1 MKRLYCF
8 FLICLTVLCLPGCAS
23 MNPPIS
29 RQDFLLDTIVSVT
42 LYDTHS
48 QDILNGCMDVCRELD
63 ALFSPTKEGSDVY
76 RINHAGGRPVAVDA
90 RTAELIRKSLEVSQL
105 TSGAFDITI
114 APLVDL
120 WDFKSQF
127 PRVPSQHQIDEALS
141 LVDYRAVQVEGNT
154 VTLTNPKASIDLGG
168 IAKGYIADRM
178 RDYLLENG
186 CQSAILDLGGN
197 VYAMG
202 KRTDGNNWTIGIRS
216 PFDTQSQI
224 GTLTVSD
231 RSVVTSGPY
240 ERYFEVDGKRYH
252 HILDPDTGY
261 PVENGLASVTI
272 LSDQSTMGDALST
285 ACFVLGPSE
294 GEQLI
299 QSLDQIDALF
309 ITDSRDIFSIG
320 DLDFHK
326 NS

>member
-1 MKRLYCF
+1 
-8 FLICLTVLCLPGCAS
+8 

-29 RQDFLLDTIVSVT
+29 RQDFLLDTIVTVT
-42 LYDTHS
+42 LYDTDD
-48 QDILNGCMDVCRELD
+48 QEMLNGCMDICRELD
-63 ALFSPTKEGSDVY
+63 ALFSPTKESSDIY
-76 RINHAGGRPVAVDA
+76 RINHAGGHPVEVDS
-90 RTAELIRKSLEVSQL
+90 RTAELIQKSLEISEL

-120 WDFKSQF
+120 WDFKSQT
-127 PRVPSQHQIDEALS
+127 PRVPSQDQIDETLS
-141 LVDYRAVQVEGNT
+141 LVDYHTVQVDGNT
-154 VTLTNPKASIDLGG
+154 VTLTNPKASIDVGG

-186 CQSAILDLGGN
+186 CQSAVLDLGGN
-197 VYAMG
+197 VYALG
-202 KRTDGNNWTIGIRS
+202 KRTDGKSWTIGMRS

-224 GTLTVSD
+224 GALTVSD

-272 LSDQSTMGDALST
+272 LSDQSVMGDALST
-285 ACFVLGPSE
+285 ACFVLGPSK

-299 QSLDQIDALF
+299 QSLDQIGALF
-309 ITDSRDIFSIG
+309 ITDEGNISSVG
-320 DLDFHK
+320 EVDFHK